1 MNNDAL
7 RALDTDE
14 LTRQFHEYRAY
25 TFDSSDNPKDSRYYS
40 ALYEADRRL
49 IILLG
54 ERGYEVFSMA
64 DIRMCTYFE
73 AADRGL
79 ISGDEPR
86 RFLEFL
92 LEAKQYTIIE
102 YKIDRELIQI
112 IDDNPDLKIQC
123 FSKSDEDQ
131 AFFDSVAA
139 FVERTRYRSEIYL
152 EGTAVPVDQL
162 AGCLGNIYY
171 DKLAFFILHFAWS
184 LKASAKVETARGRS
198 ELAAELLE
206 AAEACNAVQKHL
218 DEAGVLLRP
227 HINPHVKS
235 SRSESVYDPDI
246 LKVAKIAQ
254 FVRSYLLTLRM
265 HNETGETGIYELL
278 EGINYTVKVAE
289 DPDYEDMILGLIDA
303 LEIWSGDDASTIEQE
318 INRVIGRD
326 VWKCQAARM

>member
-1 MNNDAL
+1 MTNNAL

-25 TFDSSDNPKDSRYYS
+25 TFGSSDNPKDSRYYN
-40 ALYEADRRL
+40 AMYEADRRL

-54 ERGYEVFSMA
+54 EREHQVFSMA
-64 DIRMCTYFE
+64 DTRMCSYFE
-73 AADRGL
+73 AANRGL
-79 ISGDEPR
+79 VSADEPR

-112 IDDNPDLKIQC
+112 IDDNPDLKMQC
-123 FSKSDEDQ
+123 FSKTDEDQ

-171 DKLAFFILHFAWS
+171 DELAYFILHFAWS
-184 LKASAKVETARGRS
+184 LKASAKAETSRGRS

-218 DEAGVLLRP
+218 DKAGVLLRP
-227 HINPHVKS
+227 HINPHVKN
-235 SRSESVYDPDI
+235 SRSESVYDPGI
-246 LKVAKIAQ
+246 LKAAKIAQ

-265 HNETGETGIYELL
+265 HNETGETGTFELL
-278 EGINYTVKVAE
+278 EGINYKEKVAE
-289 DPDYEDMILGLIDA
+289 DPDYEDMIMRLIDT
-303 LEIWSGDDASTIEQE
+303 LETWSDEDASTIEQE
-318 INRVIGRD
+318 VNRVIGRD
-326 VWKCQAARM
+326 VWKCQGRRM